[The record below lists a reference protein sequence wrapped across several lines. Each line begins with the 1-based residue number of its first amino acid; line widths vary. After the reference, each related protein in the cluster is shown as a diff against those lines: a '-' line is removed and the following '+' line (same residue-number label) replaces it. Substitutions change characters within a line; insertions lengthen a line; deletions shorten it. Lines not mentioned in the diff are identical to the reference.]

1 MEFSFGLMGFL
12 IVFPLIV
19 AAALLFVRQ
28 EGPRRVIVCV
38 SGVAIALASVVL
50 VVMNLGASC
59 TLFAFESMAIDFIC
73 TGISVAI
80 AAVIVWFAV
89 RYKNLWAAVL
99 AGVQVVG
106 TLILE
111 FMFSHGIEVPYGLYF
126 DSLSL
131 LMTFI
136 IGVVGSGICIYA
148 LGYMEDFQAHEPEGA
163 PDRRPMFF
171 ALMFVFLSAM
181 YVIVFSNNM
190 EWMFT
195 GWEVTT
201 LCSFLLIGYTRTEEA
216 IANAFR
222 QIIMNLAGG
231 LGFLVA
237 LWCCALTVGTFS
249 FYEFLVIGQNNPA
262 LTTLAVTALAFAGI
276 TKAAQMPFQTWL
288 LGAMVAP
295 TPTSALL
302 HSSTMVKAGVFL
314 LVKLAPVFHV
324 SPAPAVMV
332 MLVGGITFALCSFMA
347 ISQSNAKRV
356 LAYSTIANLGLITAC
371 AGVGTAEAVWAAC
384 FLIALCSFMAI
395 SQSNAKRVLAYSTI
409 ANLGLITAC
418 AGVGTAEAVWAA
430 CFLILFHAIAKSL
443 LFLCV
448 GTAEHH
454 IGSRDIESMDLLF
467 DRMPRLARFMMLGI
481 MCMFIAP
488 FGLFLCVGTAEH
500 HIGSRDIESMDLLFD
515 RMPRLARFMMLGIM
529 CMFIAPFGMLLAK
542 WATLVSFVDT
552 RQVALII
559 ILAFGSA
566 ATFMFWAKWLG
577 KLSGIAGEPENV
589 EVTVKPTEWA
599 ALLLMACLLVLSFV
613 FLPLFWG
620 TLFAPYVASVNG
632 LLGQDFATDNLWLAS
647 LCTVIVVAVLFA
659 GLGSKQKTRRANV
672 YRAGI
677 SRDNDS
683 RAFQNSLSGTTEATT
698 RNCYMESV
706 FGEARI
712 APVGVAFNTLIM
724 VAAFVIAIVAG
735 PMGF

>member
-1 MEFSFGLMGFL
+1 MALLGFL
-12 IVFPLIV
+12 ILFPLVVAAVLLVVRNNRARSAIVGASALVIGLASIWLVATYLGAPWVTFDFESPLIDYASTAVSVLV
-19 AAALLFVRQ
+19 AAAILYY
-28 EGPRRVIVCV
+28 
-38 SGVAIALASVVL
+38 
-50 VVMNLGASC
+50 
-59 TLFAFESMAIDFIC
+59 
-73 TGISVAI
+73 GI
-80 AAVIVWFAV
+80 
-89 RYKNLWAAVL
+89 RYKNVL
-99 AGVQVVG
+99 ACVLAVIQVAGSLVF
-106 TLILE
+106 E
-111 FMFSHGIEVPYGLYF
+111 FGFAHSIDVTEALYL

-131 LMTFI
+131 LMAFI
-136 IGVVGSGICIYA
+136 IGVIGSGICVYA

-163 PDRRPMFF
+163 KDRRPVFF

-181 YVIVFSNNM
+181 FLIVFSNNM
-190 EWMFT
+190 VWMFT

-201 LCSFLLIGYTRTEEA
+201 VCSFLLIAYTRTEEA
-216 IANAFR
+216 IKNAFR
-222 QIIMNLAGG
+222 QIIMNLLGG
-231 LGFLVA
+231 LGFLAA
-237 LWCCALTVGTFS
+237 LYLSAIQLGTLS
-249 FYEFLVIGQNNPA
+249 FLEFLQIGIQNPA
-262 LTTLAVTALAFAGI
+262 LVVLPVCALAFAGL
-276 TKAAQMPFQTWL
+276 TKAAQMPFHTWL

-314 LVKLAPVFHV
+314 LVKLAPVFLV
-324 SPAPAVMV
+324 CPVPSVMV
-332 MLVGGITFALCSFMA
+332 VLVGGITF
-347 ISQSNAKRV
+347 
-356 LAYSTIANLGLITAC
+356 
-371 AGVGTAEAVWAAC
+371 
-384 FLIALCSFMAI
+384 ALCSFMAI

-443 LFLCV
+443 
-448 GTAEHH
+448 
-454 IGSRDIESMDLLF
+454 
-467 DRMPRLARFMMLGI
+467 
-481 MCMFIAP
+481 
-488 FGLFLCVGTAEH
+488 LFLCVGTAEH

-599 ALLLMACLLVLSFV
+599 ALLLMACLLVLACV
-613 FLPLFWG
+613 FLPLISS
-620 TLFAPYVASVNG
+620 TLVEPYVASVYG
-632 LLGQDFATDNLWLAS
+632 MLGQDIATDNLWLAS
-647 LCTVIVVAVLFA
+647 ICTVIVVAVLFA
-659 GLGSKQKTRRANV
+659 GLGSKQKSRRANV
-672 YRAGI
+672 YLAGI

-698 RNCYMESV
+698 RNWYMESV

-724 VAAFVIAIVAG
+724 AAAFVIAIVAG

>member
-1 MEFSFGLMGFL
+1 MEFSFGLIGFL

-38 SGVAIALASVVL
+38 SGVVIALASVVL

-190 EWMFT
+190 EWMFA

-332 MLVGGITFALCSFMA
+332 MLVGGITFALC
-347 ISQSNAKRV
+347 
-356 LAYSTIANLGLITAC
+356 
-371 AGVGTAEAVWAAC
+371 
-384 FLIALCSFMAI
+384 
-395 SQSNAKRVLAYSTI
+395 
-409 ANLGLITAC
+409 
-418 AGVGTAEAVWAA
+418 
-430 CFLILFHAIAKSL
+430 
-443 LFLCV
+443 
-448 GTAEHH
+448 
-454 IGSRDIESMDLLF
+454 
-467 DRMPRLARFMMLGI
+467 
-481 MCMFIAP
+481 
-488 FGLFLCVGTAEH
+488 
-500 HIGSRDIESMDLLFD
+500 
-515 RMPRLARFMMLGIM
+515 
-529 CMFIAPFGMLLAK
+529 
-542 WATLVSFVDT
+542 
-552 RQVALII
+552 
-559 ILAFGSA
+559 
-566 ATFMFWAKWLG
+566 
-577 KLSGIAGEPENV
+577 
-589 EVTVKPTEWA
+589 
-599 ALLLMACLLVLSFV
+599 
-613 FLPLFWG
+613 
-620 TLFAPYVASVNG
+620 
-632 LLGQDFATDNLWLAS
+632 
-647 LCTVIVVAVLFA
+647 
-659 GLGSKQKTRRANV
+659 
-672 YRAGI
+672 
-677 SRDNDS
+677 
-683 RAFQNSLSGTTEATT
+683 
-698 RNCYMESV
+698 
-706 FGEARI
+706 
-712 APVGVAFNTLIM
+712 
-724 VAAFVIAIVAG
+724 
-735 PMGF
+735 

>member
-1 MEFSFGLMGFL
+1 MEFSFGLLGFL

-19 AAALLFVRQ
+19 AAVLLFVKQDKARN
-28 EGPRRVIVCV
+28 VVVCV
-38 SGVAIALASVVL
+38 SGVAIGIASVIMVVL
-50 VVMNLGASC
+50 NLGASC
-59 TLFAFESMAIDFIC
+59 TLFEFESEALDFVC
-73 TGISVAI
+73 TGISCLI
-80 AAVIVWFAV
+80 AATIIWFAV
-89 RYKNLWAAVL
+89 RYKNVWAAVL
-99 AGVQVVG
+99 AAVQVVG
-106 TLILE
+106 AIVLE
-111 FMFSHGIEVPYGLYF
+111 FVFAHEIEVPYGLYF

-131 LMTFI
+131 LMVFI

-148 LGYMEDFQAHEPEGA
+148 LGYMEDFQAHEPVGA

-181 YVIVFSNNM
+181 FLIVFANNM

-216 IANAFR
+216 LRNAFR

-237 LWCCALTVGTFS
+237 LYSCALTVGTFS
-249 FYEFLVIGQNNPA
+249 FYEFLVLGVNNPA
-262 LTTLAVTALAFAGI
+262 LVTLAVTALAFAGI

-302 HSSTMVKAGVFL
+302 HSSTMVKAGVFM
-314 LVKLAPVFHV
+314 LVKLAPIMQVCPTP
-324 SPAPAVMV
+324 SLMV
-332 MLVGGITFALCSFMA
+332 MLVGGITF
-347 ISQSNAKRV
+347 V
-356 LAYSTIANLGLITAC
+356 
-371 AGVGTAEAVWAAC
+371 
-384 FLIALCSFMAI
+384 LCSFMAI

-454 IGSRDIESMDLLF
+454 IGSRDIED
-467 DRMPRLARFMMLGI
+467 
-481 MCMFIAP
+481 
-488 FGLFLCVGTAEH
+488 
-500 HIGSRDIESMDLLFD
+500 MDLLFD

-529 CMFIAPFGMLLAK
+529 CMFIAPFGMLMAK
-542 WATLVSFVDT
+542 WATLVSFVDA
-552 RQVALII
+552 RQVALIL

-577 KLSGIAGEPENV
+577 KLAGIAGNPQNV
-589 EVTVKPTEWA
+589 ETTVRPTEWVS
-599 ALLLMACLLVLSFV
+599 LLLMAVLLVLACV
-613 FLPLFWG
+613 FLPFISA
-620 TLFAPYVASVNG
+620 FNVEPYVYSVYG
-632 LLGQDFATDNLWLAS
+632 TLGQDITGDNLWLAS
-647 LCTVIVVAVLFA
+647 ICTAVVVVVLFA
-659 GLGSKQKTRRANV
+659 GLGTKQKGRRVGV
-672 YRAGI
+672 YLAGV
-677 SRDNDS
+677 SRDNDARS
-683 RAFQNSLSGTTEATT
+683 FQNSLSGTTEASA
-698 RNCYMESV
+698 RNWYMDAV
-706 FGEARI
+706 FGEKRI
-712 APVGVAFNTLIM
+712 APVGVVFNSVIM
-724 VAAFVIAIVAG
+724 VVTFVVAFVLT
-735 PMGF
+735 PMVF

>member
-12 IVFPLIV
+12 VVFPLIV

-111 FMFSHGIEVPYGLYF
+111 FMFSHGIEVPYSLYF

-181 YVIVFSNNM
+181 YVIVFSNNLL
-190 EWMFT
+190 WMFT
-195 GWEVTT
+195 GWEITT
-201 LCSFLLIGYTRTEEA
+201 VCSFLLIGYTKTPEA
-216 IANAFR
+216 INNAFR

-231 LGFLVA
+231 IGFLVA
-237 LWCCALTVGTFS
+237 LFAIALTMDTLSLVEFIAVG
-249 FYEFLVIGQNNPA
+249 VMAPA
-262 LTTLAVTALAFAGI
+262 LAALPAVALAFAGI
-276 TKAAQMPFQTWL
+276 TKAAQMPFHTWL

-314 LVKLAPVFHV
+314 LIKLSPIFLVCPV
-324 SPAPAVMV
+324 AAVMTI
-332 MLVGGITFALCSFMA
+332 LVGGLTFLLCSFMA
-347 ISQSNAKRV
+347 ISQTNAKRV
-356 LAYSTIANLGLITAC
+356 LAYSTIANLGLIVAC
-371 AGVGTAEAVWAAC
+371 AGVGTPEAVWAAT
-384 FLIALCSFMAI
+384 FL
-395 SQSNAKRVLAYSTI
+395 V
-409 ANLGLITAC
+409 
-418 AGVGTAEAVWAA
+418 
-430 CFLILFHAIAKSL
+430 LFHAVAKSL

-454 IGSRDIESMDLLF
+454 IGSRDIEDMDLMF
-467 DRMPRLARFMMLGI
+467 ERMPRLARFMMAGI
-481 MCMFIAP
+481 MIMF
-488 FGLFLCVGTAEH
+488 V
-500 HIGSRDIESMDLLFD
+500 
-515 RMPRLARFMMLGIM
+515 
-529 CMFIAPFGMLLAK
+529 APFGMLIAK
-542 WATLVSFVDT
+542 WGTLVSFADT
-552 RQVALII
+552 GNVALIL
-559 ILAFGSA
+559 ILGFGSA
-566 ATFMFWAKWLG
+566 ATFLFWAKWLG
-577 KLSGIAGEPENV
+577 KLSGIAAHPLNV
-589 EVTVKPTEWA
+589 ETTVHRSEWIALMVMAVLSMLCCVGLPVLSTFLVEPYIFDVFGVCSQGVSQANLWVA
-599 ALLLMACLLVLSFV
+599 ALLSAVVFV
-613 FLPLFWG
+613 
-620 TLFAPYVASVNG
+620 
-632 LLGQDFATDNLWLAS
+632 
-647 LCTVIVVAVLFA
+647 VLFG
-659 GLGSKQKTRRANV
+659 GLGSKQVKQVPVYLAGVSENNAN
-672 YRAGI
+672 RTF
-677 SRDNDS
+677 R
-683 RAFQNSLSGTTEATT
+683 NSLSGETMATS
-698 RNCYMESV
+698 RNWYMEGV
-706 FGEARI
+706 FGEPKI
-712 APVGVAFNTLIM
+712 TPVGVWATSIIIVVGFCAAIATLC
-724 VAAFVIAIVAG
+724 G
-735 PMGF
+735 LL